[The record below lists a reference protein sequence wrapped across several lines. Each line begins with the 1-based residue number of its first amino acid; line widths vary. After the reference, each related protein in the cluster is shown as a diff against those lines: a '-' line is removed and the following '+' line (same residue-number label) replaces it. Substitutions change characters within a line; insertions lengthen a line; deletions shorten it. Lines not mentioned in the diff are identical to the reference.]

1 MSNIK
6 TYCITAPDFDFS
18 EVRLSVNHDLLT
30 PEVANEINEFWNS
43 DDWRLSKE
51 GGDVVR
57 TVIRLFGA
65 IAISY
70 LQGIGG
76 ADISATSEE
85 DRQMWTESI
94 LTAQAEGWPTYQE
107 LGIQL
112 VSANVMCVD
121 YEVVELEETA

>member
-1 MSNIK
+1 MSSVK
-6 TYCITAPDFDFS
+6 AYCITAADFDFS
-18 EVRLSVNHDLLT
+18 EVRLSVNRDLLT
-30 PEVANEINEFWNS
+30 PELAKKINDFWNEN
-43 DDWRLSKE
+43 DWRLSKE
-51 GGDVVR
+51 DGDVVR

-76 ADISATSEE
+76 ADISAAREE
-85 DRQMWTESI
+85 DRKMWTESI
-94 LTAQAEGWPTYQE
+94 LNAQAEGWPSYQE